1 VVPMGKM
8 PLLSSV
14 SLHSL
19 ELAARAE
26 ALLLGQRW
34 RLGSSLDALK
44 KIEPRK
50 DICCILTIRYWGLVY
65 FPSKF

>member
-1 VVPMGKM
+1 MGKR

-26 ALLLGQRW
+26 PLLRGTTMALGLELGRQWPPAAGARQPPVRQGAQGKRRW
-34 RLGSSLDALK
+34 RVGW
-44 KIEPRK
+44 E
-50 DICCILTIRYWGLVY
+50 G
-65 FPSKF
+65 